1 MICPLCTSNEFQE
14 KKMKSC
20 QVYQCSNCALQYFDD
35 DKCNKDSNYL
45 QNYKESRK
53 DKSVLSKLRQ
63 IQYSIDVEHLKKNI
77 LKGNV
82 LDVGCST
89 GEFLNKLHKVSK
101 LNLYGIDTDE
111 SAISVAKNKCD
122 STIDFVNTDL
132 INYQTNLKFDCI
144 IFRGSFQF
152 LGHDLKKTL
161 EKISKISSNNCK
173 IIIYSLP
180 NSNSILYYLLKDE
193 WNLFDMFSKTLIFNK
208 TSIMKLCEIYNYKIS
223 ECTYPYLETP
233 YANPV
238 ENYKNLIE
246 LIEGKKK
253 NSFPFWGNI
262 MQIVLE
268 K

>member
-1 MICPLCTSNEFQE
+1 MICPLCTSNKFQE

-35 DKCNKDSNYL
+35 DKCDKDSNYL

-89 GEFLNKLHKVSK
+89 GEFLNKLQKVSK

-111 SAISVAKNKCD
+111 SAISVAKNKYD

-208 TSIMKLCEIYNYKIS
+208 TSIMKLCEIYNYF
-223 ECTYPYLETP
+223 
-233 YANPV
+233 NV
-238 ENYKNLIE
+238 
-246 LIEGKKK
+246 
-253 NSFPFWGNI
+253 
-262 MQIVLE
+262 
-268 K
+268 